1 MLSESCV
8 NIRHYSL
15 QLSLHASQIQNGILS
30 RFKFVAFFDE
40 LQCVVSQIVM
50 KFELKKEVEL
60 CRKTL

>member
-8 NIRHYSL
+8 NIRRYSL

-30 RFKFVAFFDE
+30 CFKFVAFFDE
-40 LQCVVSQIVM
+40 LQCVESQIVM

-60 CRKTL
+60 C